1 MTEKE
6 ITQCLSQAFPQAQ
19 IKVTDLKGD
28 GQYIEISV
36 ITPEF
41 AGKTKIA
48 QHRMVMKSLEG
59 KVGTA
64 IHAVTLKTKA
74 P

>member
-1 MTEKE
+1 MTKKE
-6 ITQCLSQAFPQAQ
+6 IMQVLSKAFPQAQ
-19 IKVTDLKGD
+19 IKVLDLKGD
-28 GQYIEISV
+28 GQYLEIS
-36 ITPEF
+36 ITACEF
-41 AGKTKIA
+41 AGKTKIT

-59 KVGTA
+59 KIGTA